1 VSKLFKNLDL
11 LILFVSSVTMFIS
24 GWLLESNVVATNL
37 ALKLLATGALM
48 AFGAIPMQRLI
59 SNINLTGE

>member
-1 VSKLFKNLDL
+1 
-11 LILFVSSVTMFIS
+11 MFIS